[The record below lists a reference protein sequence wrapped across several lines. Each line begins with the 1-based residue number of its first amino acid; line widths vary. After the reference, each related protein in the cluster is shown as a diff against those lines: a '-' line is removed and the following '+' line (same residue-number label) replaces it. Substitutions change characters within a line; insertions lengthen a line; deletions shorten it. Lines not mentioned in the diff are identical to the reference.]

1 MGAVM
6 TAHNGEFERALQENL
21 KLRQELA
28 ANVDKA
34 KDSSKSQ
41 KRSRLNGWQRISI
54 LLSVIWFVGFVGF
67 VWTDY
72 GSQLRLYAEKLFYL
86 QSDAN
91 LSWLDLSLL
100 FGIDLII
107 IALACFL
114 AWLGVVTVRWVR
126 RGFQPVS

>member
-1 MGAVM
+1 MASDSDDL
-6 TAHNGEFERALQENL
+6 ERALQENL

-28 ANVDKA
+28 ARVD

-41 KRSRLNGWQRISI
+41 RRVRLNGWQRIGI
-54 LLSVIWFVGFVGF
+54 LLSVIWFVGFAGNF
-67 VWTDY
+67 Y
-72 GSQLRLYAEKLFYL
+72 GSQLRLYAEKLLYL

-100 FGIDLII
+100 LGIDLII
-107 IALACFL
+107 IALALFL

-126 RGFQPVS
+126 RGFQPAS